1 MKEIKMCKEEEEK
14 KLSSVMKLKREN
26 IENDSIINNLKNQIR
41 EFKTER
47 FDLLDERAKLAKLQD
62 MGLIDSVGDPMLIEL
77 PEVKW
82 YKNER

>member
-62 MGLIDSVGDPMLIEL
+62 MGLIDSVGDLMLIEL
-77 PEVKW
+77 PEVK
-82 YKNER
+82 